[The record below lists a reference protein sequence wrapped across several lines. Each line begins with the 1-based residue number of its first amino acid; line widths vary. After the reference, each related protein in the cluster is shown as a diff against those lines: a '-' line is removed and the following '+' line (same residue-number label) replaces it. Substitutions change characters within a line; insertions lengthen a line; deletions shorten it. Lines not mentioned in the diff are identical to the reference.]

1 MDNLQQGNSAIIRAV
16 LDLESLTW
24 DSTERESYSGPWA
37 LCDRA
42 ANAQASQAEKMA
54 SGTAANES
62 GAAQNERAA
71 LTPFYRS
78 EMNARHGFDPSQTQE
93 LLNYAGAG
101 TGGAGAT
108 GIGQAQSEAARTRNT
123 SGFSSALDENARN
136 RQREMATVNA
146 GVGAQDV
153 LGAKQ
158 LNQAG
163 AAGMGGL
170 YGTDTSAMLSAMG
183 QIPADINAEMESQK
197 HGWVQDLSNG
207 LAIGQQGM
215 NLFNSM
221 KTGGQGSTNTTM
233 N

>member
-1 MDNLQQGNSAIIRAV
+1 MGDIQQTNSVIVRAV

-24 DSTERESYSGPWA
+24 DLTERVPYSGPWG

-42 ANAQASQAEKMA
+42 ATAQAKQAEKMA
-54 SGTAANES
+54 AGTAASES

-78 EMNARHGFDPSQTQE
+78 EMNARHGFDPAQTQE

-108 GIGQAQSEAARTRNT
+108 GIGQAQSQAARTRNT

-153 LGAKQ
+153 LGAKN
-158 LNQAG
+158 LNQEG
-163 AAGMGGL
+163 ARGMSSL
-170 YGTDTSAMLSAMG
+170 YGTDTSAMLQAMG
-183 QIPADINAEMESQK
+183 QIPADINAEMGAQQ

-207 LAIGQQGM
+207 ISIGQQAM
-215 NLFNSM
+215 NLINSA
-221 KTGGQGSTNTTM
+221 KTGGQGSTPM